1 MIVVSDTTPIISLL
15 KVHRLELLNALYR
28 KIVVPSAVYQELIS
42 NSAYERE
49 REEVIHCDFI
59 CIGEIQNEESVK
71 ILRNVTG
78 LDVGESEALVL
89 YDEWNAD
96 LLLMDE
102 RKGRQIANKMS
113 VQYIGTMGIL
123 MLAFDEGLLD
133 AEEVKNTI
141 DEMLENDIRLSNNL
155 CVKVLQ
161 YVNYKGL

>member
-1 MIVVSDTTPIISLL
+1 MIVVSDTTPIISFL
-15 KVHRLELLNALYR
+15 KVHRLELLKTLYG
-28 KIVVPSAVYQELIS
+28 KIIVPGAVYQELTS
-42 NSAYERE
+42 NSAYEME

-59 CIGEIQNEESVK
+59 SIGEIQNEESVK

-78 LDVGESEALVL
+78 LDAGESEALVL

-113 VQYIGTMGIL
+113 IQYIGTMGIL
-123 MLAFDEGLLD
+123 MLSFDEGLLV
-133 AEEVKNTI
+133 AEEVKAII
-141 DEMLENDIRLSNNL
+141 DEMLENNIRLSHNL

-161 YVNYKGL
+161 YVGYKER